1 MNLRAADRK
10 IIRNHSIRNLRED
23 YREIFIARTGLEVK
37 DVQEKPEILNL
48 MLKKA
53 TEEGGRF
60 WFTSPAL
67 SSPLMANDL
76 LKPRTTAHS

>member
-1 MNLRAADRK
+1 MNLTAADRK

-23 YREIFIARTGLEVK
+23 YRQIFIARTGLEVK

-48 MLKKA
+48 MLKA
-53 TEEGGRF
+53 TKQAGRF